1 MSNSLREQLLKQ
13 GLVSK
18 DQAKQ
23 AEKQAKL
30 KAHQVQK
37 SKSKQ
42 PKAKVVDKESAS
54 YLATKAREE
63 EIARAKELNRQKEVE
78 REQKALLSQVIDIIN
93 YQHVNDPD
101 ANGAYYFLEEKWVRK
116 IEVTFKQRQ
125 LLASGELA
133 ITSLEEKYYLVPATV
148 AEKVRARIPEVV
160 VCFHQP
166 ASGSIIELDKAYIT
180 HPVPDDLI
188 W

>member
-37 SKSKQ
+37 TQSKKQ
-42 PKAKVVDKESAS
+42 KANVVDKDSAS
-54 YLATKAREE
+54 YLAAKARED
-63 EIARAKELNRQKEVE
+63 EIARAKELNRQKEAE
-78 REQKALLSQVIDIIN
+78 REKKALLSQVIDIIN

-101 ANGAYYFLEEKWVRK
+101 ADGAYYFVEEKWVRK

-133 ITSLEEKYYLVPATV
+133 ITSLEEKYYLVPAAV
-148 AEKVRARIPEVV
+148 AEKVRARISEVV

-166 ASGSIIELDKAYIT
+166 ATGGIIAQDEAYIT
-180 HPVPDDLI
+180 YPIPDDLI